1 MNHDKQ
7 TTLLERFGPVPNE
20 TGFKKRMRLHQ
31 GWWRTNVL
39 GEEPGLHPK
48 INTENICNTI
58 SNGNVSKK
66 NFLTG
71 NAVLSV
77 EQTLSDRKEQEAG
90 FMEQDRLFN
99 NLLSSQPLCFN
110 FFGELNADKEF
121 GLSVLKCFYPN
132 LTKLRR
138 VIFEYAPIEN
148 YTKDNSAFDIAFE
161 VEENDKMGLIGWE
174 CKYTDTFSATEYDK
188 RSYRELFKNSGL
200 FIGDFDTLKKSET
213 NQLFRNQLIAEGLL
227 QNKNFSFVFT
237 GLFCYQGDT
246 NAIEIA
252 NKFKNLLSNDNSD
265 FRIIT
270 YSKFI
275 KNVQMLN
282 ITWEQREWT
291 MLLWARYCATVLS
304 DTTIEQLNYFS
315 NSKSIPSNVS

>member
-1 MNHDKQ
+1 MSFDKQ
-7 TTLLERFGPVPNE
+7 TSLIERFGPIPSE

-48 INTENICNTI
+48 IDTERICNTI

-66 NFLTG
+66 NFLTS
-71 NAVLSV
+71 NTISSV

-90 FMEQDRLFN
+90 LMEQDRLFN

-110 FFGELNADKEF
+110 FFGELDADKDF
-121 GLSVLKCFYPN
+121 GLSVLQSFYTN

-161 VEENDKMGLIGWE
+161 VEQNDKVGLIGWE
-174 CKYTDTFSATEYDK
+174 CKYTDSFSATEYDK
-188 RSYRELFKNSGL
+188 PSYRELFKNSSS
-200 FIGDFDTLKKSET
+200 FIGDFDILKKSKT

-227 QNKNFSFVFT
+227 QNKKYSFVFT
-237 GLFCYQGDT
+237 GLFCYQNDS
-246 NAIEIA
+246 NAIETA
-252 NKFKNLLSNDNSD
+252 QEFKKLLNKDNSN
-265 FRIIT
+265 FEIIT
-270 YSKFI
+270 YADFI
-275 KNVQMLN
+275 RNVQMLN
-282 ITWEQREWT
+282 IDWKHREWT

-304 DTTIEQLNYFS
+304 DTTIKQLNH
-315 NSKSIPSNVS
+315 